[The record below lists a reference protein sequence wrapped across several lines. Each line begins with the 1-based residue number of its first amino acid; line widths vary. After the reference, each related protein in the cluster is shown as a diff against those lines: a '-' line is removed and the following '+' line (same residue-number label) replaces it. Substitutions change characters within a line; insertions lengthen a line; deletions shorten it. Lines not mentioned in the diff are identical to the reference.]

1 MNIAELFEE
10 IAKVKSKNDKYKG
23 IKHKKEDMVE
33 MYKKMMMS
41 NYEISQNGLLNV
53 YGRVDIFYDEREV
66 KDTKL
71 NKENYSYLVYD
82 MTGHNGEW
90 QIIEFDNLKD
100 VEEYI
105 LSPGGILNMFTEEII
120 VLENLKNKRY
130 KVCEILENKEEVEVF
145 DFEDCTPDIEPNL
158 IVKWI

>member
-1 MNIAELFEE
+1 MNISELFEK
-10 IAKVKSKNDKYKG
+10 IAKIKSEGDDYKN
-23 IKHKKEDMVE
+23 IKLKQEDQVE

-41 NYEISQNGLLNV
+41 NYEINQNGLLNV
-53 YGRVDIFYDEREV
+53 YDRVDIFYDEREA

-71 NKENYSYLVYD
+71 NKENYNYLVYD
-82 MTGHNGEW
+82 LTGHNGEW
-90 QIIEFDNLKD
+90 KIIEFDNLKD

-105 LSPGGILNMFTEEII
+105 LSPGGILNMFTAEII

-130 KVCEILENKEEVEVF
+130 KVCEILKNKEEVEVF